1 MRAICLYLHL
11 HQPWRYERYSIFD
24 VAHDHNYWD
33 EIDYYDKQ
41 NNQRIFDKV
50 YEKSYQPMLNLLE
63 ENIRKHKDFKV
74 SLSITGTWL
83 EQAELWHKDLIHQ
96 IRRMVKTGQCE
107 IVAETYY
114 HSMSFFYDRT
124 EFEEQVKMHTAKI
137 KTLFGVTPK
146 VFRNTELSYNDEVGR
161 WASENG
167 YKAVLAEGWD
177 KILGWRSPNHVYKV
191 AGLGMGVEDSTSE
204 TSTPLEV
211 SSAPKPVETKLLLK
225 NYRLSDDIAFRFG
238 NREWNEWPLTV
249 EKYQD
254 WLNMDALR
262 GPLINLFMDFETF
275 GEHQWA
281 DTGIFQFMNA
291 LIDRWLAEY
300 DNKFVTVSEA
310 ADLEPAQDEVSMPWT
325 VTWADTE
332 RDLSAWMSNEM
343 QQEAMTKLYSLREK
357 IMKTKDKGLISDFR
371 KLTTSDHA
379 YYMCT
384 KYWNDGDVHAYF
396 SAYDSPFDA
405 FMYFMN
411 VVRDLE
417 YRAGK

>member
-11 HQPWRYERYSIFD
+11 HQPWRYERYSVFD

-50 YEKSYQPMLNLLE
+50 CEKSYQPMLNLLE
-63 ENIRKHKDFKV
+63 ENIRKYPGFKV
-74 SLSITGTWL
+74 SLSITGTWI
-83 EQAELWHKDLIHQ
+83 EQAALWHKDLIHQ

-107 IVAETYY
+107 IVGETYY
-114 HSMSFFYDRT
+114 HSMSFFYSRA
-124 EFEEQVKMHTAKI
+124 EFEEQVKMHAELVK
-137 KTLFGVTPK
+137 KMFGVTPR
-146 VFRNTELSYNDEVGR
+146 VFRNTELSYNDEVGQ
-161 WASENG
+161 WAAGQG

-177 KILGWRSPNHVYKV
+177 KILGWRSPNHVYNV
-191 AGLGMGVEDSTSE
+191 AGGRE
-204 TSTPLEV
+204 TR
-211 SSAPKPVETKLLLK
+211 LLLK
-225 NYRLSDDIAFRFG
+225 NYRLSDDIAFRFS
-238 NREWNEWPLTV
+238 NRGWSEWPLTV

-254 WLNMDALR
+254 WLNMDFLR
-262 GPLINLFMDFETF
+262 GPLVNLFMDFETF

-291 LIDRWLAEY
+291 LIARWLAEY

-310 ADLEPAQDEVSMPWT
+310 AEIEPAQDEISMPWT

-343 QQEAMTKLYSLREK
+343 QQEAMTKLYSLRDQ
-357 IMKTKDKGLISDFR
+357 ILATSDKNLIADFR

-405 FMYFMN
+405 FMYYMN
-411 VVRDLE
+411 VLRDME
-417 YRAGK
+417 WRAEQLGVK